1 MLLSC
6 AVAAVI
12 VAHATGRLPSVQHS
26 PRPAS
31 STHAAAAALACAA
44 AALETPQAGPLA
56 GLLRVLV
63 LHGRSQTG
71 ALLHGRLAPLR
82 RRLAGVAELVFV
94 DAPCIIP
101 GAELREWWPHDG
113 ADARS
118 VDAAVAC
125 AAAAW
130 AAHGPFHALLG
141 FSQGA
146 AVAFECCARADT
158 AFAGLRGVVL
168 ASGYAPGSPSEAGPP
183 LQLPSLHLLSE
194 DDAAVPAAASRRA
207 AERFTA
213 PQVHVHDLG
222 HCVPQRAQELQVV
235 LAFLQRLLRPEPA
248 AAPAESADVAY
259 ELSEDVSDELSALA
273 AIFGDEYELLR
284 ANPPRCRVVV
294 AWREG
299 VPWLYAEFALP
310 RGYPASAPPAFRLT
324 AAERGGVAAAAAVA
338 AATVV
343 HDAVEACAGSPALF
357 AAATALRE
365 WASENATAAAPD
377 AAADGQNGDDG
388 DDAPDVPKW
397 WEDETVEPAAI
408 SLAAAEAAEAEVS
421 APPPPARGTG
431 GAAAHTRAWTFT
443 VGLVGKP
450 SAGKSTFYNA
460 ASRPRVAAA
469 MSPHPFTTIE
479 PNVAPAYFAAPCP
492 CAVLGLEARCT
503 PRFGKHA
510 GVPGTRRMPVLLKDI
525 AGLVPGAY
533 AGRGRG
539 NAFLADIC
547 DADTLIH
554 VVDASGLTDSEGA
567 PGAGDPLAD
576 VAWVRGELHAW
587 IYSNV
592 RAHWGGLRKRALP
605 RHAGA
610 DPDAPM
616 ARLTALFSG
625 YRAGRP
631 AVLAALARAGLD
643 ANRLS
648 GPAGLPA
655 WGSADLH
662 RLVACFLRVRFPVVL
677 ALNKADLPT
686 SAGYIA
692 AIRAALP
699 NEAAVPVCARA
710 EWLLGNAVAAGMARY
725 AEGGASAEALPGADD
740 AAATAVRHA
749 QATSLDAFGSTGV
762 LQALSLAVMAR
773 RPLLVLPVT
782 DAATCAAPGEAHESA
797 AALRDCVMVRPGST
811 LDDAFDALRRENL
824 ADGELVRAERVEA
837 APPPA
842 CRRAAVLRKEDGA
855 LRGDARGTLVLRLAT
870 KKGCAWQK
878 RGSAAPTG

>member
-1 MLLSC
+1 M
-6 AVAAVI
+6 
-12 VAHATGRLPSVQHS
+12 
-26 PRPAS
+26 
-31 STHAAAAALACAA
+31 
-44 AALETPQAGPLA
+44 
-56 GLLRVLV
+56 RVLV
-63 LHGRSQTG
+63 LHGRSQTA

-82 RRLAGVAELVFV
+82 RRLAGLAELVFA
-94 DAPCIIP
+94 DAPCVIP
-101 GAELREWWPHDG
+101 GAGELREWWPHDG
-113 ADARS
+113 PDGDAQS
-118 VDAAVAC
+118 IDAAVAC

-130 AAHGPFHALLG
+130 AAQGPFHALLG

-146 AVAFECCARADT
+146 AVAFECCTRNMG
-158 AFAGLRGVVL
+158 FAGLRGVVL
-168 ASGYAPGSPSEAGPP
+168 ASGYAPGRPTEAGPL

-194 DDAAVPAAASRRA
+194 DDAAVPAAASRRL
-207 AERFTA
+207 AERFSS
-213 PQVHVHDLG
+213 PSLHSHDLG
-222 HCVPQRAQELQVV
+222 HCVPQRAQELQV
-235 LAFLQRLLRPEPA
+235 LFAFLQQLSCPEPA
-248 AAPAESADVAY
+248 AAPAETYSADVAY
-259 ELSEDVSDELSALA
+259 TLSEEVSDELLSLS
-273 AIFGDEYELLR
+273 AIFGDEFELLR
-284 ANPPRCRVVV
+284 ANPPRCRVIV
-294 AWREG
+294 AWREEG

-310 RGYPASAPPAFRLT
+310 CGYPSSAQPAFRLT

-338 AATVV
+338 AAAVV
-343 HDAVEACAGSPALF
+343 RDAVEACAGSPALF

-365 WASENATAAAPD
+365 WASENATAAASD
-377 AAADGQNGDDG
+377 AAADGQDGDEG

-397 WEDETVEPAAI
+397 WEDEAVDPAAI
-408 SLAAAEAAEAEVS
+408 SVAAAEAAEAEVS

-431 GAAAHTRAWTFT
+431 GAAAHTRAWKFT

-492 CAVLGLEARCT
+492 CAALGLETRCT

-554 VVDASGLTDSEGA
+554 VVDSSGQTDAEGA

-605 RHAGA
+605 GHAGA

-655 WGSADLH
+655 WGAADLH

-686 SAGYIA
+686 SGGYIA

-699 NEAAVPVCARA
+699 NETAGPVCARA

-725 AEGGASAEALPGADD
+725 AEGGASAEVLPGADD
-740 AAATAVRHA
+740 AAA
-749 QATSLDAFGSTGV
+749 
-762 LQALSLAVMAR
+762 
-773 RPLLVLPVT
+773 
-782 DAATCAAPGEAHESA
+782 
-797 AALRDCVMVRPGST
+797 
-811 LDDAFDALRRENL
+811 
-824 ADGELVRAERVEA
+824 
-837 APPPA
+837 
-842 CRRAAVLRKEDGA
+842 
-855 LRGDARGTLVLRLAT
+855 
-870 KKGCAWQK
+870 
-878 RGSAAPTG
+878 

>member
-1 MLLSC
+1 M
-6 AVAAVI
+6 
-12 VAHATGRLPSVQHS
+12 
-26 PRPAS
+26 
-31 STHAAAAALACAA
+31 
-44 AALETPQAGPLA
+44 
-56 GLLRVLV
+56 
-63 LHGRSQTG
+63 
-71 ALLHGRLAPLR
+71 
-82 RRLAGVAELVFV
+82 
-94 DAPCIIP
+94 
-101 GAELREWWPHDG
+101 
-113 ADARS
+113 
-118 VDAAVAC
+118 
-125 AAAAW
+125 
-130 AAHGPFHALLG
+130 
-141 FSQGA
+141 
-146 AVAFECCARADT
+146 
-158 AFAGLRGVVL
+158 GVVL
-168 ASGYAPGSPSEAGPP
+168 ASGYAPGSPTEAGPL

-194 DDAAVPAAASRRA
+194 DDAAVPAAASRRV
-207 AERFTA
+207 AERFIA
-213 PQVHVHDLG
+213 PSLHIHDLG
-222 HCVPQRAQELQVV
+222 HCVPQRAHELQVV

-248 AAPAESADVAY
+248 CSADVAY
-259 ELSEDVSDELSALA
+259 ELPEEVSDELLSLS

-294 AWREG
+294 AWREEG

-310 RGYPASAPPAFRLT
+310 RGYPAAAPPAFRLA

-338 AATVV
+338 AAAVV
-343 HDAVEACAGSPALF
+343 HDAVEACAGSPAIF
-357 AAATALRE
+357 AAATALRD
-365 WASENATAAAPD
+365 WASENATAVASD
-377 AAADGQNGDDG
+377 AAVDGQDGDEG
-388 DDAPDVPKW
+388 DDAPGVPKW

-408 SLAAAEAAEAEVS
+408 ALAAAEAAEAEVN

-431 GAAAHTRAWTFT
+431 GAAAHTRAWKFT

-492 CAVLGLEARCT
+492 CAALGLEARCT

-547 DADTLIH
+547 DADTRACPHYGYRGVACLCLHHALCVSPPAVIH
-554 VVDASGLTDSEGA
+554 VVDASGTTDTEGA

-587 IYSNV
+587 IFSNV

-710 EWLLGNAVAAGMARY
+710 EWLLGNAAAAGMARY

-749 QATSLDAFGSTGV
+749 QVTSLDVFGSTGV

-824 ADGELVRAERVEA
+824 ADGELVRAEHVEA

-855 LRGDARGTLVLRLAT
+855 LRGDARGALVLRLAT

-878 RGSAAPTG
+878 RGSGAPTG